1 MIINILTPAVQMTTM
16 TEQTRSP
23 ESDSRRSIHP
33 IAARATAAWRRL
45 DADWQ
50 STLIAAVIAT
60 AVTVADLHV
69 PW

>member
-1 MIINILTPAVQMTTM
+1 MTTI
-16 TEQTRSP
+16 TEQTRSA
-23 ESDSRRSIHP
+23 EYGSRRSVPP

-50 STLIAAVIAT
+50 STLLAAVIAIV
-60 AVTVADLHV
+60 VTVADLHV